1 MTRTYICRKCHS
13 WNEENPCTLSTPAAD
28 VPPTACPW
36 DGADTFVGIEP
47 DWVEEIPEPEI
58 PEPSEIIVGS

>member
-1 MTRTYICRKCHS
+1 MTRTYICRKCHF
-13 WNEENPCTLSTPAAD
+13 WNEEIPCTLSTPAAD

-36 DGADTFVGIEP
+36 AGATTYSEVGP